1 MACEFESR
9 LGHQESN
16 VQQIKKGVI
25 VATIHIK
32 EGQFENEVLKAKE
45 PVIVDFYADWC
56 GPCKIMEPI
65 FDQLSIKYEGKIKF
79 AKLDVDKYQSVA
91 IEYGVMSIPTL
102 IIFKDGKSIDNMM
115 GLQDESSLSKKLDLL

>member
-1 MACEFESR
+1 
-9 LGHQESN
+9 
-16 VQQIKKGVI
+16 